1 MNPILTPEAIKF
13 IDLVS
18 PDHPEV
24 LIEMEH
30 LAQERKFPT
39 VGLQAGRALEVITTL
54 SGATTAFEFGSG
66 FGYSAYWI
74 ARGLPSGG
82 SIVLTDRDQTE
93 LDVAQNFFNQAGLSH
108 KAIFEV
114 GEAREIFDNRSEQF
128 DLILFDHHN
137 SNYLPDF
144 NSVKNKLLP
153 GGVIIADNAMSGLT
167 VDFEGLISFF
177 DSNHSDI
184 DLNDN
189 TLGTANYL
197 LELKKDPVFKTFIVP
212 LGDGLIV
219 SVLT

>member
-1 MNPILTPEAIKF
+1 M
-13 IDLVS
+13 
-18 PDHPEV
+18 
-24 LIEMEH
+24 
-30 LAQERKFPT
+30 
-39 VGLQAGRALEVITTL
+39 
-54 SGATTAFEFGSG
+54 
-66 FGYSAYWI
+66 
-74 ARGLPSGG
+74 
-82 SIVLTDRDQTE
+82 
-93 LDVAQNFFNQAGLSH
+93 
-108 KAIFEV
+108 
-114 GEAREIFDNRSEQF
+114 
-128 DLILFDHHN
+128 
-137 SNYLPDF
+137 PDF